1 MKLLF
6 SIIVIIVVSLT
17 ANWYFTLDISVEPA
31 NGIIKSNTLKPI
43 NPPLQSSF
51 NPFSSGVHK
60 GVKNTASH
68 EIQASHA
75 HHDQQSIQ
83 RLMDKQ
89 INNATRLKINQQ
101 LMPTHPLTE
110 AQTKNGKSINTSGI
124 ALSVMVQLLNED
136 GSALSLDIT
145 SPLPLLD

>member
-6 SIIVIIVVSLT
+6 PIIVIIVVSLT
-17 ANWYFTLDISVEPA
+17 ANWYLTLDISIEPA
-31 NGIIKSNTLKPI
+31 NGILKSNTLKPI

-51 NPFSSGVHK
+51 NSFSSDIHK
-60 GVKNTASH
+60 NVKNTASH
-68 EIQASHA
+68 EIRANHA

-89 INNATRLKINQQ
+89 INNATRLEINQQ
-101 LMPTHPLTE
+101 LIPTHTLSE
-110 AQTKNGKSINTSGI
+110 VQTNNGKSINTSGI

>member
-17 ANWYFTLDISVEPA
+17 ANWYFTPYISVEPA
-31 NGIIKSNTLKPI
+31 NGILKSNPLRPI

-51 NPFSSGVHK
+51 NPFLSAVQK
-60 GVKNTASH
+60 DVKNTASH
-68 EIQASHA
+68 EIQTSHA

-83 RLMDKQ
+83 RLMDAQ
-89 INNATRLKINQQ
+89 INNATRLEINQQ
-101 LMPTHPLTE
+101 LIPAHTLTE
-110 AQTKNGKSINTSGI
+110 IQTNNGKSINTSGI

-136 GSALSLDIT
+136 GSAFSLDIT
-145 SPLPLLD
+145 SPLPLLY

>member
-6 SIIVIIVVSLT
+6 SIIVLILVILT
-17 ANWYFTLDISVEPA
+17 ANSYFSYDISVEPS
-31 NGIIKSNTLKPI
+31 NSILKSNTLKPI

-51 NPFSSGVHK
+51 NPFSSSVNK
-60 GVKNTASH
+60 DLKNTASH
-68 EIQASHA
+68 EIKASHA

-83 RLMDKQ
+83 RLIDKQ

-101 LMPTHPLTE
+101 FMPTHPLTE
-110 AQTKNGKSINTSGI
+110 TPTNNGKSINTSGM
-124 ALSVMVQLLNED
+124 ALSVMVELLNED